1 MEEVAFE
8 LRPDELE
15 GAGTGQSWGEYPASR
30 NGPCKGPEEGMCLA
44 GIERMKVWLKIIEV

>member
-15 GAGTGQSWGEYPASR
+15 GAGTGQSWGEYPTSR